1 MGFTVTQI
9 CSGFLGLY
17 WLDFSFI
24 YIHYGPDKSGQD
36 SPLYFCFQPSLSV
49 LSFLL
54 SLLLHFLR
62 WGTSTQFI
70 RIPISCLLASTFLV
84 LCKNKC
90 SHPLSN
96 PSIPAPPTIL
106 LKIGQCHLLFYFKHV
121 CVWVCVLPAHMYHI
135 GEMPPTDAR
144 EAQIPWVWSLGRTF
158 ASCYVDARTLPLS

>member
-9 CSGFLGLY
+9 CSGFSGLY

-36 SPLYFCFQPSLSV
+36 SPLCFCFQPSLSV

-62 WGTSTQFI
+62 WRTSTQFI
-70 RIPISCLLASTFLV
+70 RTPISCLPASTFLV

-96 PSIPAPPTIL
+96 PSIPAPPTTF
-106 LKIGQCHLLFYFKHV
+106 LKIGQCHHGRLLLTFLFQACMCMSV
-121 CVWVCVLPAHMYHI
+121 CFACTYVSHWWNASYRCQR
-135 GEMPPTDAR
+135 GSD
-144 EAQIPWVWSLGRTF
+144 SLGLESWTDVCKLLCR
-158 ASCYVDARTLPLS
+158 C

>member
-9 CSGFLGLY
+9 CSGFSGLY

-36 SPLYFCFQPSLSV
+36 SPLCFCFQPSLSV

-70 RIPISCLLASTFLV
+70 RTPISCLPASTFLV

-90 SHPLSN
+90 SLSPTLQPIHPC
-96 PSIPAPPTIL
+96 PSHNTSENRPVPPWQAPPYFSISNMYVYECVFCLHICITLVKCL
-106 LKIGQCHLLFYFKHV
+106 LQMPERLRFPGSG
-121 CVWVCVLPAHMYHI
+121 VL
-135 GEMPPTDAR
+135 D
-144 EAQIPWVWSLGRTF
+144 GRLQ
-158 ASCYVDARTLPLS
+158 AAM